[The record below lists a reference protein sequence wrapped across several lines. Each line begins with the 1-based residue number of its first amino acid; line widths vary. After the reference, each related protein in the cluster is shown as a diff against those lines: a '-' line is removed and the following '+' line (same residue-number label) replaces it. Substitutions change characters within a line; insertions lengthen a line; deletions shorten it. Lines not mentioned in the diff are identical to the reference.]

1 MLLSYFRKIDAY
13 SGIRVFAAAVVAFT
27 VLWSAGIGSWQEVVL
42 SFGLGA
48 LWLWLSWTLLRD
60 RWVIKTSALRFMSFL
75 VLALYWSVEF
85 EISTLLFYVLVVEL
99 NWHLAE
105 YHKRKGSVLS
115 VLHSGTLTALAS
127 LWLPQEALYVMGTVV
142 MIWLVSGGV
151 KVKTILQWLLAWF
164 MIMVPLTYNVVGN
177 DLVEHI
183 AVADAPLRWWA
194 LLMGLS
200 VLAIFEWVQSY
211 LKANQ
216 TIKSR
221 AVVAGLF
228 ISVGGLLGWWLGSYF
243 GAAICILGL
252 SYHLANGLRYFKRN
266 RLAEALF
273 ILVLTFVL
281 ISYYDVIPW

>member
-13 SGIRVFAAAVVAFT
+13 SGIRVFAAAVVAFA
-27 VLWSAGIGSWQEVVL
+27 VLWSTGIGSWKEVAL

-60 RWVIKTSALRFMSFL
+60 RWVMKASALRFMTFL
-75 VLALYWSVEF
+75 VLAVYWSVEF

-115 VLHSGTLTALAS
+115 VLNSGTLTALAS
-127 LWLPQEALYVMGTVV
+127 LWLPQESLYTMGTVL

-151 KVKTILQWLLAWF
+151 KIKTVLQWLLAWF
-164 MIMVPLTYNVVGN
+164 MIMVPLTYVVASEGA
-177 DLVEHI
+177 EHI
-183 AVADAPLRWWA
+183 AVVDAPLRWWA
-194 LLMGLS
+194 LPIGLS

-216 TIKSR
+216 TNKSR

-228 ISVGGLLGWWLGSYF
+228 ISAGGFLGWWLGSYF
-243 GAAICILGL
+243 GTAICILGL

-273 ILVLTFVL
+273 ILVLTFV
-281 ISYYDVIPW
+281 IVSYYDVIPW

>member
-13 SGIRVFAAAVVAFT
+13 SGIRVFAAAVVAFA

-85 EISTLLFYVLVVEL
+85 ETSTLLFYVLVVEL

-164 MIMVPLTYNVVGN
+164 MIMVPLTYFVAS
-177 DLVEHI
+177 EETPHI
-183 AVADAPLRWWA
+183 AQAEAPLSWWA

-200 VLAIFEWVQSY
+200 IIAIFEWVQSY
-211 LKANQ
+211 LKAE
-216 TIKSR
+216 SD
-221 AVVAGLF
+221 
-228 ISVGGLLGWWLGSYF
+228 
-243 GAAICILGL
+243 
-252 SYHLANGLRYFKRN
+252 H
-266 RLAEALF
+266 
-273 ILVLTFVL
+273 
-281 ISYYDVIPW
+281 

>member
-13 SGIRVFAAAVVAFT
+13 SGIRVFAAAVVAFA
-27 VLWSAGIGSWQEVVL
+27 VLWSAGIGTWQEGVL

-60 RWVIKTSALRFMSFL
+60 RWVIKASALRFMTFL
-75 VLALYWSVEF
+75 VLAVYWSVEF

-105 YHKRKGSVLS
+105 FHKRKGSVLS
-115 VLHSGTLTALAS
+115 VLNSGTLTALAS
-127 LWLPQEALYVMGTVV
+127 LWLPQEALYAMGTVL

-151 KVKTILQWLLAWF
+151 KIKTVLQWLLAWF
-164 MIMVPLTYNVVGN
+164 MIMVPLTYVVASEG
-177 DLVEHI
+177 VEHI
-183 AVADAPLRWWA
+183 AVVDAPLRWWA
-194 LLMGLS
+194 LPMGLS

-216 TIKSR
+216 TNKSR

-228 ISVGGLLGWWLGSYF
+228 IIGGGFLGWWLGSYF
-243 GAAICILGL
+243 GTAICILGL

-273 ILVLTFVL
+273 LLVLTFVL
-281 ISYYDVIPW
+281 ISHYDVIPW

>member
-1 MLLSYFRKIDAY
+1 MLLTYFRKIDAY
-13 SGIRVFAAAVVAFT
+13 SGIRVFAAAVVAFA
-27 VLWSAGIGSWQEVVL
+27 VLWSAGIGSWQEVAL

-60 RWVIKTSALRFMSFL
+60 RWVIKASALRFMTFL
-75 VLALYWSVEF
+75 VLALYWSVEY

-105 YHKRKGSVLS
+105 HHKRKGAVLS

-127 LWLPQEALYVMGTVV
+127 LWLTQEALYFLGTVL

-151 KVKTILQWLLAWF
+151 KIKTILQWLLAWF
-164 MIMVPLTYNVVGN
+164 MVMAPLTYF
-177 DLVEHI
+177 
-183 AVADAPLRWWA
+183 VASEERTHVAQAEAPLSWWA

-200 VLAIFEWVQSY
+200 IIAIFEWVQSY

-216 TIKSR
+216 TNKSR
-221 AVVAGLF
+221 AIVAGIF
-228 ISVGGLLGWWLGSYF
+228 VAGGGSLGWWLGSYF
-243 GAAICILGL
+243 GTAICILGL
-252 SYHLANGLRYFKRN
+252 SYHLANGLRYFKRD
-266 RLAEALF
+266 RLSEALF
-273 ILVLTFVL
+273 LLVLTFVL

>member
-13 SGIRVFAAAVVAFT
+13 SGIRVFAAAVVAFAL
-27 VLWSAGIGSWQEVVL
+27 LWSAGIGSWQEVVL

-60 RWVIKTSALRFMSFL
+60 RWVIKSSALRFMTFL

-85 EISTLLFYVLVVEL
+85 DISTLLFYVLVVEL

-105 YHKRKGSVLS
+105 HHKRKGAVLS

-127 LWLPQEALYVMGTVV
+127 LWLTQEALYFMGTVL

-164 MIMVPLTYNVVGN
+164 MVMAPLTYF
-177 DLVEHI
+177 
-183 AVADAPLRWWA
+183 VADEELKSQSYSNAPLSWWA
-194 LLMGLS
+194 LLMVLS
-200 VLAIFEWVQSY
+200 IVAIGQWVQSY

-216 TIKSR
+216 KNKSR
-221 AVVAGLF
+221 SIVAGLF
-228 ISVGGLLGWWLGSYF
+228 VVGGGSLGWWLGSYF
-243 GAAICILGL
+243 GTAICILGL
-252 SYHLANGLRYFKRN
+252 SYHLANSVRYFKRD
-266 RLAEALF
+266 RLSEVLF
-273 ILVLTFVL
+273 YLVLTFVL
-281 ISYYDVIPW
+281 VSHYDVIPW

>member
-1 MLLSYFRKIDAY
+1 MLLTYFRKIDAY
-13 SGIRVFAAAVVAFT
+13 SGIRVFAAAVVAFA
-27 VLWSAGIGSWQEVVL
+27 VLWSAGIGSWKEVAL

-60 RWVIKTSALRFMSFL
+60 RWVMKASAFRFMTFL
-75 VLALYWSVEF
+75 VLAVYWSVEF

-115 VLHSGTLTALAS
+115 VLNSGTLTALAS
-127 LWLPQEALYVMGTVV
+127 LWLPQESLYTMGTVL

-151 KVKTILQWLLAWF
+151 KIKTVLQWLLAWF
-164 MIMVPLTYNVVGN
+164 MIMVPLTYVVASEGA
-177 DLVEHI
+177 EHI
-183 AVADAPLRWWA
+183 AVVDAPLRWWA
-194 LLMGLS
+194 LPMGLS

-216 TIKSR
+216 TNKSR

-228 ISVGGLLGWWLGSYF
+228 ISVGGFLGWWQGSYF
-243 GAAICILGL
+243 GTAICILGL

-273 ILVLTFVL
+273 ILALTFAL